1 MISSQKYWSTVYILQ
16 IKKTLFDRKLI
27 FSLWRKVYIH
37 VLWIQKA
44 KKSLCHCA
52 TFYSICN
59 FHFHCPGEKHAYS
72 NLGYLVLGM
81 VIETLSCMPYENYV
95 KQLLRKLDIEEV
107 YVGLTT
113 QQKVDYQEVSSQIR
127 TQSQYQYY
135 LSVQI
140 SCMTNFP

>member
-1 MISSQKYWSTVYILQ
+1 MYYES
-16 IKKTLFDRKLI
+16 KK
-27 FSLWRKVYIH
+27 
-37 VLWIQKA
+37 Q
-44 KKSLCHCA
+44 KKSLCHCP
-52 TFYSICN
+52 TFYSIFN